1 MEFIL
6 NVIEVLAILAS
17 AYAGMIEAKRLDMDF
32 VGICSAAMVTAF
44 GGGTLRDILLDQ
56 TPLFW
61 VENYQYPII
70 VFVLSAIG
78 LVLFKYNKELFRRRV
93 LLVIDAIG
101 LAMYSAVGVGIAL
114 QLNTPTF
121 PAILIGVITATAGGV
136 LRDILLNKVPDV
148 FLKSTQLYV
157 TCSFIGCWFYVGS
170 VYFGFSHLVGLSACI
185 IITVVF
191 RIVAVRKDIKL
202 PF

>member
-1 MEFIL
+1 MDFVL
-6 NVIEVLAILAS
+6 TVIEVLAILAS

-32 VGICSAAMVTAF
+32 VGICTAAMVTAF
-44 GGGTLRDILLDQ
+44 GGGTLRDVLLDR

-70 VFVLSAIG
+70 VFLLSAVG

-93 LLVIDAIG
+93 LLVIDAVG
-101 LAMYSAVGVGIAL
+101 LGMYSAVGVGIAL
-114 QLNTPTF
+114 QLKTAIF

-136 LRDILLNKVPDV
+136 LRDTLLNKVPEV

-157 TCSFIGCWFYVGS
+157 TCSFVGCWFYVGF
-170 VYFGFSHLVGLSACI
+170 VYFGLSHLAGLIACI
-185 IITVVF
+185 VITVAL
-191 RIVAVRKDIKL
+191 RIIAVKRDVSL